1 MKARMRNILF
11 VLGCLALPSAAA
23 ENFGL
28 PEGHWSAVYAVNKDI
43 VWVGNYEGQVA
54 VTSNGGES
62 WDVSTPGG
70 RTANLVIRQLKA
82 FDDRHAFVLSTGRG
96 ERSRLLLTRN
106 GGFSWRQMYRGNG
119 DEELRCFALIPD
131 GEGFVLGDTLDDNWH
146 VIRSSNGSNWLASRS
161 GFSERPLPSEAAS
174 SEGQCAV
181 FANNTFV
188 MGTLGGTT
196 ARIMHKGRTSLRF
209 QVLDT
214 PLSAGPDSGV
224 HAVFPISQR
233 DFLIA
238 GGAAGDEAQPE
249 LFRFFQDEFTQLSA
263 PPVQGALTQMT
274 AAGSTILA
282 GNASGFYRSE
292 DFGDQWQSVSSA
304 GVVSISCFDESF
316 CWYLDD
322 NRQLNLLSL
331 EE

>member
-1 MKARMRNILF
+1 MKALMWNTLV

-23 ENFGL
+23 ENHGL
-28 PEGHWSAVYAVNKDI
+28 PEGHWSTVYAVNNDI
-43 VWVGNYEGQVA
+43 IWVGNHDGQVA
-54 VTSNGGES
+54 VSSNGGET
-62 WDVSTPGG
+62 WDISTPGG
-70 RTANLVIRQLKA
+70 RTANLDIRQLKA

-146 VIRSSNGSNWLASRS
+146 VVRSSNGNNWLASRS
-161 GFSERPLPSEAAS
+161 GFSERSLPSEAAS
-174 SEGQCAV
+174 ASGSCAV
-181 FANNTFV
+181 FANNTFL
-188 MGTLGGTT
+188 MGTLNGTT

-214 PLSAGPDSGV
+214 PLSAGQDAGV
-224 HAVFPISQR
+224 HAVYPLSQN

-238 GGAAGDEAQPE
+238 GGAAGSDARPE
-249 LFRFFQDEFTQLSA
+249 LFRFTQGSFTQLPA
-263 PPVQGALTQMT
+263 PPLQGALTQMT
-274 AAGSTILA
+274 AAGTVILA
-282 GNASGFYRSE
+282 GNTSGFYRSA
-292 DFGDQWQSVSSA
+292 DFGEQWQSVNDQ
-304 GVVSISCFDESF
+304 GVVSISCFSDSS
-316 CWYLDD
+316 CWYLDN
-322 NRQLNLLSL
+322 NRQLNKLNI